1 MGRKIYE
8 QVKNCFKIPVTGFT
22 ISIFLLKNQWDKMPD
37 KTKAAFWDAAKW
49 YEKNSAP
56 VINKNFY
63 PGKYWPRIEKAGIKT
78 FKPTDKEL
86 KDFEEKSQPVWAWWK
101 KQVGEEI
108 GQKAINL
115 ALGRT

>member
-1 MGRKIYE
+1 
-8 QVKNCFKIPVTGFT
+8 
-22 ISIFLLKNQWDKMPD
+22 MPD

-56 VINKNFY
+56 FVNKKFY
-63 PGKYWPRIEKAGIKT
+63 PEKYWPRIEKAGIKS

-101 KQVGEEI
+101 KQVG
-108 GQKAINL
+108 KRS
-115 ALGRT
+115 GRKPSTWL